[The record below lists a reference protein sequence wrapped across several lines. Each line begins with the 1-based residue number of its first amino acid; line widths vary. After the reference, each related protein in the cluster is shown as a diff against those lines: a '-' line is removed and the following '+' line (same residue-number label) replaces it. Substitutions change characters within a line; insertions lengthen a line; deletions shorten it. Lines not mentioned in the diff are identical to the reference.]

1 MSAKFTGVTFPNQKV
16 TPANDAV
23 IRRAIFDDGILTG
36 CDLSYSGST
45 LTMTAGQLMIC
56 GRQIIHPSS
65 QNWAVTEAT
74 SGYARLVLT
83 IDVTRTSTK
92 DTFDQVVDE
101 IQYATDAN
109 GFADLT
115 TADINATGTR
125 YQVAV
130 CVVSL
135 GPGGITGIAS
145 KLDVTEGGGA
155 GGVLTV
161 TVSPGELV
169 TVSNSDKS
177 QAKTANASGVAV
189 FKGLK
194 AGPWTVAVTRNG
206 KPTAK
211 TVIVVTDYS
220 VSIPLNTIPEFTYT
234 GDYEIVN
241 DSDEPITVSQ
251 GNWKIR
257 FLTSGTLTFTNLN
270 GADGGID
277 VFLVGGGGGTKW
289 SVAGNV
295 YSGGAGGGYT
305 QTGKA
310 ITVTTNTPYTIDIGA
325 GGIGAADGGT
335 TSAFG
340 LSAGGGGH
348 PTGSSGAAGGSG
360 GGGYVHANASG
371 TSASGAGNGGSDGS
385 DGITAGSGGG
395 DGGKGQ
401 GTTTREFGEENG
413 KPYAGGGAGASNKGS
428 VSPVG
433 GAGGGG
439 DMGSDGATNTGGGAG
454 NAIGGTHN
462 GGSGIGIIRNA
473 RGTA

>member
-1 MSAKFTGVTFPNQKV
+1 MIGRVNTG
-16 TPANDAV
+16 
-23 IRRAIFDDGILTG
+23 
-36 CDLSYSGST
+36 
-45 LTMTAGQLMIC
+45 
-56 GRQIIHPSS
+56 
-65 QNWAVTEAT
+65 
-74 SGYARLVLT
+74 
-83 IDVTRTSTK
+83 
-92 DTFDQVVDE
+92 
-101 IQYATDAN
+101 
-109 GFADLT
+109 
-115 TADINATGTR
+115 
-125 YQVAV
+125 
-130 CVVSL
+130 
-135 GPGGITGIAS
+135 
-145 KLDVTEGGGA
+145 GGGA
-155 GGVLTV
+155 GGTLTV
-161 TVSPGELV
+161 TAPANV
-169 TVSNSDKS
+169 TVTITKDGK
-177 QAKTANASGVAV
+177 AKTKNSGTSGVVV

-194 AGPWTVAVTRNG
+194 SGTWTVTITSDGKTAQKNVVVT
-206 KPTAK
+206 
-211 TVIVVTDYS
+211 TDYS
-220 VSIPLNTIPEFTYT
+220 TAISFNTIPEFTYT

-289 SVAGNV
+289 SVGSKIH
-295 YSGGAGGGYT
+295 SGGAGGGYT

-340 LSAGGGGH
+340 LSASGGGS
-348 PTGSSGAAGGSG
+348 PASSDSSAGAAGGSG
-360 GGGYVHANASG
+360 GGGYVHASASG

-385 DGITAGSGGG
+385 DGVTAGSGGG

-413 KPYAGGGAGASNKGS
+413 KLYAGGGAGASNKGG

-454 NAIGGTHN
+454 NALNGTHN
-462 GGSGIGIIRNA
+462 GGSGIAVIRNT
-473 RGTA
+473 RGAA

>member
-1 MSAKFTGVTFPNQKV
+1 MAIGKTNVGGGSGGTLTITA
-16 TPANDAV
+16 PANV
-23 IRRAIFDDGILTG
+23 
-36 CDLSYSGST
+36 
-45 LTMTAGQLMIC
+45 
-56 GRQIIHPSS
+56 
-65 QNWAVTEAT
+65 
-74 SGYARLVLT
+74 
-83 IDVTRTSTK
+83 
-92 DTFDQVVDE
+92 
-101 IQYATDAN
+101 
-109 GFADLT
+109 
-115 TADINATGTR
+115 
-125 YQVAV
+125 
-130 CVVSL
+130 
-135 GPGGITGIAS
+135 
-145 KLDVTEGGGA
+145 
-155 GGVLTV
+155 TV
-161 TVSPGELV
+161 TVSKDGK
-169 TVSNSDKS
+169 TKTKNSG
-177 QAKTANASGVAV
+177 TSGVVV
-189 FKGLK
+189 FKGL
-194 AGPWTVAVTRNG
+194 ASGTWTVTITGDGKTAQKNVVVT
-206 KPTAK
+206 
-211 TVIVVTDYS
+211 TDYS
-220 VSIPLNTIPEFTYT
+220 TAISFNTIPEFTYT
-234 GDYEIVN
+234 GDFEIVN

-270 GADGGID
+270 GAEGGID

-289 SVAGNV
+289 SVGGNI

-310 ITVTTNTPYTIDIGA
+310 IPVTTNTPYQIDIGS

-385 DGITAGSGGG
+385 DGVTAGSGGGG

-413 KPYAGGGAGASNKGS
+413 KLYAGGGAGASNKGG

-439 DMGSDGATNTGGGAG
+439 NMGSDGATNTGGGAG
-454 NAIGGTHN
+454 NALNGTHN
-462 GGSGIGIIRNA
+462 GGSGIAVIRNT
-473 RGTA
+473 RGAA

>member
-1 MSAKFTGVTFPNQKV
+1 MSANFTGVTFPNQKV

-45 LTMTAGQLMIC
+45 LTMTAGQFMIC

-145 KLDVTEGGGA
+145 KLDMTEGGGA

-177 QAKTANASGVAV
+177 QAKAANASGVAV

-220 VSIPLNTIPEFTYT
+220 VSIPLITIPEFTYT

-251 GNWKIR
+251 DNWKIR

-270 GADGGID
+270 GAENGID
-277 VFLVGGGGGTKW
+277 VFLVGGGGNGETIRG
-289 SVAGNV
+289 AR
-295 YSGGAGGGYT
+295 GGGGGYT
-305 QTGKA
+305 KTVKGVSIA
-310 ITVTTNTPYTIDIGA
+310 IATPYTVTIGA
-325 GGIGAADGGT
+325 SSGT
-335 TSAFG
+335 SSAFG
-340 LSAGGGGH
+340 ASANGA
-348 PTGSSGAAGGSG
+348 SGADGGSG
-360 GGGYVHANASG
+360 GGGGGSSSG
-371 TSASGAGNGGSDGS
+371 TSGNGGSNG
-385 DGITAGSGGG
+385 GNGTAGNVSNGGT
-395 DGGKGQ
+395 GQ
-401 GTTTREFGEENG
+401 GTTTREFGESTG
-413 KPYAGGGAGASNKGS
+413 KLYSGGGGGSAAYAGAAGDSTAGAGANF
-428 VSPVG
+428 G
-433 GAGGGG
+433 GAAKNGV
-439 DMGSDGATNTGGGAG
+439 ANTGGGGGAAYSGTAG
-454 NAIGGTHN
+454 R
-462 GGSGIGIIRNA
+462 GGSGIAIIRNA
-473 RGTA
+473 RGAA